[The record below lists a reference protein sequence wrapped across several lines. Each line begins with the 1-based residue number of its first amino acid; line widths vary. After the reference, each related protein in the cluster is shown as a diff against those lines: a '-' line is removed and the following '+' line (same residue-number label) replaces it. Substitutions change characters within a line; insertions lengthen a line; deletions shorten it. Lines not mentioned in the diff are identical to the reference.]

1 MPWERKP
8 QFVTVEQAIK
18 KLERYCSYQER
29 SQKQVIEKLKG
40 FGLIESERGEVLIHL
55 IQNNFLNEERFALAY
70 AQGKF
75 KIKRWGPD
83 KIKRGLMQAGVSN
96 KLINQAINELPSRE
110 VQSDQIKE
118 LGLKKLKITE
128 EDLIEKTLDWDSK
141 NKLYRFLVGKGYTFE
156 EIKRVFP

>member
-1 MPWERKP
+1 MPGERKP
-8 QFVTVEQAIK
+8 EFVTVEQAIK

>member
-8 QFVTVEQAIK
+8 KFVTVEQAIK

>member
-8 QFVTVEQAIK
+8 QFVTVEQAIN

>member
-70 AQGKF
+70 AHGKF

-96 KLINQAINELPSRE
+96 KLINQAIKELPSRQ

-128 EDLIEKTLDWDSK
+128 EDLIGNPLDWDSK

-156 EIKRVFP
+156 EIKKVFP

>member
-40 FGLIESERGEVLIHL
+40 LGLIESERGEVLIHL
-55 IQNNFLNEERFALAY
+55 IQNNFLNEERFTTAY

-83 KIKRGLMQAGVSN
+83 KIKRGLMQAGVSK
-96 KLINQAINELPSRE
+96 KLIKQAIDELPSKD
-110 VQSDQIKE
+110 VQSDQIKL

-128 EDLIEKTLDWDSK
+128 EELADKPMDWDSK
-141 NKLYRFLVGKGYTFE
+141 NKLYRFLVGKGYAFE

>member
-1 MPWERKP
+1 MTHFHKLFQLKQLLQ
-8 QFVTVEQAIK
+8 QF
-18 KLERYCSYQER
+18 R
-29 SQKQVIEKLKG
+29 
-40 FGLIESERGEVLIHL
+40 HL

-128 EDLIEKTLDWDSK
+128 EDLIENPLDWDSK

-156 EIKRVFP
+156 AIKRVFP

>member
-1 MPWERKP
+1 
-8 QFVTVEQAIK
+8 
-18 KLERYCSYQER
+18 
-29 SQKQVIEKLKG
+29 
-40 FGLIESERGEVLIHL
+40 
-55 IQNNFLNEERFALAY
+55 
-70 AQGKF
+70 
-75 KIKRWGPD
+75 
-83 KIKRGLMQAGVSN
+83 MQAGVSYE
-96 KLINQAINELPSRE
+96 LINQAINELPLRE

>member
-40 FGLIESERGEVLIHL
+40 LGLIESERGEVLIHL
-55 IQNNFLNEERFALAY
+55 LQNNFLNEERFATAY

-83 KIKRGLMQAGVSN
+83 KIKRGLMQAGVSK
-96 KLINQAINELPSRE
+96 KLIEQAIDELPSKDA
-110 VQSDQIKE
+110 QSDQIKL

-128 EDLIEKTLDWDSK
+128 EELADKPMDWDSK
-141 NKLYRFLVGKGYTFE
+141 NKLYRFLVGKGYAFE

>member
-1 MPWERKP
+1 
-8 QFVTVEQAIK
+8 
-18 KLERYCSYQER
+18 
-29 SQKQVIEKLKG
+29 VIEKLKG

-110 VQSDQIKE
+110 VQFDQIKE